1 MHLLS
6 ILQAPAINFT
16 ISLESKQV
24 CLHPGV
30 GVIGRCRSDEVPAA
44 KCSEVPD
51 LDDCFVDGHPLR
63 DFLNWVRITCRR
75 FTKTNL
81 V

>member
-1 MHLLS
+1 MHLS
-6 ILQAPAINFT
+6 ILQAPAIDFT

-30 GVIGRCRSDEVPAA
+30 GVIGSCRSDEVPAA
-44 KCSEVPD
+44 KCSNVQD
-51 LDDCFVDGHPLR
+51 IDGCFDDGHPLR

-75 FTKTNL
+75 FNRAIL